1 MESKSE
7 SNNERLKDLND
18 ILQTVQMFE
27 IAELQR
33 TKLYYLII
41 DNLFSVYEKKYP
53 NDNDMIRLKNEVL
66 FKIKKSLNI

>member
-33 TKLYYLII
+33 TKLYYLVI

-53 NDNDMIRLKNEVL
+53 NDNYMIRLKNEVL